1 MHILVI
7 PDKFKDSLTADQVVK
22 AISRGIIRCDK
33 TYRISEVIASDGGD
47 GFIDAIFQVHPE
59 FELIKTKT
67 VNPFGES
74 ISVYFLFDPN
84 NQTAYIE
91 LAQASGLELLRES
104 ERDCNN
110 TSTYGS
116 GLQIKHAIQKG
127 AKNIYIGL
135 GGSATNDGGTGIL
148 RALDFKFL
156 DKNNIS
162 LSTKGD
168 NLFKIVDIKT
178 PEQGF
183 KNINFYT
190 VNDVNNLLLGKQGA
204 TYTYASQKGAK
215 EKDLPLLEKGMSN
228 LFLKSK
234 VLIPD
239 LKDTP
244 GFGAAGGS
252 CFGLST
258 FLNAKIIS
266 GTDFLFQLNK
276 LHHILNNNNI
286 DLIITGE
293 GKIDKQTLHGKFIAG
308 ITAIAKTYEIPVIV
322 ICGISK
328 LDKKS
333 EKELGV
339 TIYPIKT
346 ENISINESMEKAA
359 EFIEVKT
366 FDILCD
372 LKTKPLT

>member
-1 MHILVI
+1 MNILII
-7 PDKFKDSLTADQVVK
+7 PDKFKDSLSAGEVIN
-22 AISRGIIRCDK
+22 AISKGTLKHNKSHKIYSI
-33 TYRISEVIASDGGD
+33 TASDGGD
-47 GFIDAIFQVHPE
+47 GFLEAISQVYPN
-59 FELIKTKT
+59 FEKIQTIT
-67 VNPFGES
+67 VNPLGKNITS
-74 ISVYFLFDPN
+74 DYLFDSKSQN
-84 NQTAYIE
+84 AYIE
-91 LAQASGLELLRES
+91 LAKSSGLSLLKEK
-104 ERDCNN
+104 ERNCNK
-110 TSTYGS
+110 TSTYGT
-116 GLQIKHAIQKG
+116 GIQVKQAIQKG

-168 NLFKIVDIKT
+168 NLSKIASIET

-183 KNINFYT
+183 KDINFYT

-215 EKDLPLLEKGMSN
+215 KKDLPLLEKGMSN

-276 LHHILNNNNI
+276 LHLNLKNNNI

-308 ITAIAKTYEIPVIV
+308 ITAIAKTYKIPVIV

-346 ENISINESMEKAA
+346 ENISIKESMEKAA
-359 EFIEVKT
+359 ELIENKI